1 MYVVMYFVIFIQ
13 GLNSK
18 YFIMKRFTITLLV
31 CFILNLLTSCNYYGD
46 NHNTSI
52 SFKESSHSYSMKAH
66 FNKNKMRDVEEYM
79 DNKIGKRSNMSF
91 AKAQIDG
98 KLALDD
104 NTTFYIR
111 KSPGN
116 IEIKLDK
123 DENSEDSYLE
133 IKSLCQGIKKVI
145 VR

>member
-1 MYVVMYFVIFIQ
+1 MRKLTIA
-13 GLNSK
+13 L
-18 YFIMKRFTITLLV
+18 FT
-31 CFILNLLTSCNYYGD
+31 CFIFLNLFTACNYYGD
-46 NHNTSI
+46 GHNTNI
-52 SFKESSHSYSMKAH
+52 SYKETNEYFSLKAH

-91 AKAQIDG
+91 TNTQIDG
-98 KLALDD
+98 KIALDD
-104 NTTFYIR
+104 HTTFYIK

-116 IEIKLDK
+116 LEIRLDK

-133 IKSLCQGIKKVI
+133 IKSMCQGIKKVI